1 MANQAMAVSYSE
13 SNPPPC
19 SGTWSASSGNSVYTC
34 SGRVTL
40 KSGDSVTTTRGVTL
54 KATGFSIA
62 GSTIGSSSAPITIEA
77 GWEGITTTGTSR
89 FSASVSS
96 SGTVSLGTAAI
107 AGSLTSNSSITMA
120 GGSVGGDVSSS
131 SNPVQLTNVSVSG
144 SVTAGGTITLTG
156 GSVTGLV
163 NSNCCDVITNGT
175 NLQGG
180 ARSGSS
186 SLSITGGTIQG
197 DFSSVNNPATFSN
210 VTMVSGTVVA
220 GAISFS
226 GSTVGSS
233 ASPVTMTSRYNA
245 ISLSGSQVYG
255 DLTAPDSSTVNV
267 TNGSSV
273 IGTCR
278 PNSTPANACRQAN
291 QLVLAWNLDEGAW
304 TGTTGEVKDESGN
317 NLVGT
322 AIGGAST
329 ASINPA
335 LPAVGNQGT
344 CRYGSFAPSSSQY
357 VQAPHNALLTLQ
369 SSFTIGVWVK
379 PLSLPSSGLMSIL
392 SKDENYEFHLRP
404 DGTVNWWWQTSS
416 PSATRE
422 FNSTQKITVGQWNHI
437 AIRYTASQQRIY
449 INGSLAGQASLSGTP
464 LANNDPLQ
472 LGWDQLAGRHFNGNI
487 DELRIYRG
495 ALTDSEIAALATER
509 HTCQVAMQCV
519 NDSFNTLGSDWVT
532 SSSGATPYT
541 PAVVDGRL
549 RLTSNQ
555 NNVATATALQRVF
568 PAAGNFLQ
576 IQFKYYAYNGSG
588 ADGIAV
594 ILSDASVTPQPGGY
608 GGSLGYA
615 QLNGTPG
622 FAGGW
627 LGIGVDE
634 FGNFSNGTSSGG
646 EGRQLGPGRQVDSVS
661 LRGSGSGTADYRYLR
676 GTGTLTPS
684 IDSPSS
690 RTAAP
695 GHTYRIT
702 VDARTTGK
710 GLVTVERDTGSGFV
724 VLPNLN
730 GFDVFTDSRQR
741 GLPEQGFYLS
751 LTGSTGAST
760 NIHEIDDFQVC
771 ANQIDT
777 VAQQIHHFDLS
788 YSTPSL
794 TCNPQDVTIRAC
806 LNADCS
812 KLYTDDVTVALTA
825 NGAVW
830 HVVDSKLTFSGGVG
844 KAKVQAT
851 RIGESTI
858 GVGSSTPPA
867 LSFSTTTCS
876 TPGCK
881 LMGVESGFV
890 FDVPTL
896 IANKPQAISVR
907 AVKVAPGDPQT
918 CVAGFAGGNK
928 TIGFNATY
936 ENPATGTRSVSVNG
950 ESVRTTI
957 KSAATTYTPVS
968 LRFDSEAK
976 ASMTVNYSDAGMMNL
991 NAYYAPTD
999 GNENLLVMR
1008 GSDSFLSK
1016 PYGIHIETDI
1026 DKRAAAA
1033 RCNEAMIAGCPVF
1046 VAAGDQFPVRFRAV
1060 GWDTDELRTAEALKN
1075 NISTPNFSL
1084 SHQSGAFKLEQSLVA
1099 PDPEKGGD
1107 PGVLGMKTYDHALGE
1122 ISTVAGQTISE
1133 VGIFRLTTGLNQNV
1147 NYFGEAVDGGTSNLI
1162 GRFIPARLGVTAEA
1176 SLAPSCGTAFSYQG
1190 QPMGFV
1196 PGFEPHAT
1204 VTAYNRAGGTT
1215 TNYDRAPF
1223 WRLGTPAREPYR
1235 SIVVGKPALN
1245 GRLLTSGTANMA
1257 VVGADNGDGARLY
1270 RWTGEQLT
1278 YAPAVSPSS
1287 DDLPFTA
1294 AVEQTFTAAGLT
1306 DADGACH
1313 TAAGGGSCQ
1322 PFTYP
1327 FKPGSEVRLGRLKVG
1342 NAHGSELHGLDLPI
1356 TVESWKAIG
1365 AGATFLPEGEDSCT
1379 TGASLGQVSLR
1390 NFTGNLAQG
1399 NTAGNIGALNGGLG
1413 LISLSAPGQGKH
1425 GSAQVALPATPNWLL
1440 YDWNGDGARE
1450 EPSGLATFGIFE
1462 GPKPLIFRREL
1473 YRGM

>member
-1 MANQAMAVSYSE
+1 LRRLALFVLCLGMSLVFLGPVQAATYTLSSTGSSSYPTC
-13 SNPPPC
+13 N
-19 SGTWSASSGNSVYTC
+19 GGNWSRNGSVHTC
-34 SGRVTL
+34 SGRVVLRAGDIVTSNVAATL
-40 KSGDSVTTTRGVTL
+40 RASGGDFT
-54 KATGFSIA
+54 IA
-62 GSTIGSSSAPITIEA
+62 SSTIGSASAPINVQSDWGDVIS
-77 GWEGITTTGTSR
+77 TGSGTVING
-89 FSASVSS
+89 SVSS
-96 SGTVSLGTAAI
+96 GSGVI
-107 AGSLTSNSSITMA
+107 
-120 GGSVGGDVSSS
+120 D
-131 SNPVQLTNVSVSG
+131 LTNATVTG
-144 SVTAGGTITLTG
+144 GVTANGGTITLSG
-156 GSVTGLV
+156 GSVAGLV
-163 NSNCCDVITNGT
+163 QSSCCNVVSNGT
-175 NLQGG
+175 NLMGG

-186 SLSITGGTIQG
+186 SLRVTGGTLQG
-197 DFSSVNNPATFSN
+197 DFYAANNPATFTN
-210 VTMVSGTVVA
+210 VTLTSGTVS
-220 GAISFS
+220 GASSISFS
-226 GSTVGSS
+226 NSSVGSAS
-233 ASPVTMTSRYNA
+233 APVTMNSVSGA
-245 ISLSGSQVYG
+245 ISLSATQVYG
-255 DLTAPDSSTVNV
+255 DLTAPDYSTVNV
-267 TNGSSV
+267 NNGSSV
-273 IGTCR
+273 YGTCR
-278 PNSTPANACRQAN
+278 PNSTPANACRPAN

-344 CRYGSFAPSSSQY
+344 CRYGSFASSSSQY
-357 VQAPHNALLTLQ
+357 VQAPHNALLTQQ

-422 FNSTQKITVGQWNHI
+422 FNSTQRITVGQWNHI

-532 SSSGATPYT
+532 SSSGATSYMPT
-541 PAVVDGRL
+541 VVDGRL

-594 ILSDASVTPQPGGY
+594 ILSDAAVTPQPGGY

-676 GTGTLTPS
+676 GTGTLNPS
-684 IDSPSS
+684 IDSPGSS
-690 RTAAP
+690 TAAP

-702 VDARTTGK
+702 VDGRTTGRA
-710 GLVTVERDTGSGFV
+710 LVTVERDTGSGFV

-741 GLPEQGFYLS
+741 ELPEQGFYLS

-771 ANQIDT
+771 ANQIDA
-777 VAQQIHHFDLS
+777 VAQQIHHFDLI

-830 HVVDSKLTFSGGVG
+830 HVADSKLTFSGGVG

-918 CVAGFAGGNK
+918 CVAGFAGGTK

-950 ESVRTTI
+950 ESISTTTQ
-957 KSAATTYTPVS
+957 SAATTYTPVS
-968 LRFDSEAK
+968 LGFDAEAK
-976 ASMTVNYSDAGMMNL
+976 ATITVNYSDAGMMKL
-991 NAYYAPTD
+991 NAYYAPPE
-999 GNENLLVMR
+999 GNERGLVMR
-1008 GSDSFLSK
+1008 GSDLFLSK

-1026 DKRAAAA
+1026 DKRTAAAA
-1033 RCNEAMIAGCPVF
+1033 RCNEASIAGCPVF

-1060 GWDTDELRTAEALKN
+1060 GWDTDEPLTAEALKN

-1084 SHQSGAFKLEQSLVA
+1084 THTNGAFRLVQSLVA
-1099 PDPEKGGD
+1099 PQGGSAGAL
-1107 PGVLGMKTYDHALGE
+1107 GVTAYNHAIGE

-1133 VGIFRLTTGLNQNV
+1133 VGIFQLTTSLNQNV
-1147 NYFGEAVDGGTSNLI
+1147 NYFGEAVQGGTSNLI

-1176 SLAPSCGTAFSYQG
+1176 RLAPSCGTAFSYQG

-1204 VTAYNRAGGTT
+1204 VTAYNRGGGIT

-1223 WRLGTPAREPYR
+1223 WRLGTPVRDPYR
-1235 SIVVGKPALN
+1235 SVVVGKPALN
-1245 GRLLTSGTANMA
+1245 GRLLTSGTANVA
-1257 VVGADNGDGARLY
+1257 VVGDDNGDGARLY
-1270 RWTGEQLT
+1270 RWTGEQLAYT
-1278 YAPAVSPSS
+1278 PAVSPSS

-1294 AVEQTFTAAGLT
+1294 AVEQTLTAASLT

-1313 TAAGGGSCQ
+1313 TAAGGSCR
-1322 PFTYP
+1322 PFPYA

-1356 TVESWKAIG
+1356 TVESWKAVG
-1365 AGATFLPEGEDSCT
+1365 AGATFVPEGEDSCT
-1379 TGASLGQVSLR
+1379 TGASLDQVSLR

-1399 NTAGNIGALNGGLG
+1399 NVVGNIGALNGGLG

>member
-1 MANQAMAVSYSE
+1 MSLMCIGPVQAATYTLSSTGSSSYPTC
-13 SNPPPC
+13 N
-19 SGTWSASSGNSVYTC
+19 GGNWSRNGSVHTC
-34 SGRVTL
+34 SGRVVLRAGDIVTSNVAATL
-40 KSGDSVTTTRGVTL
+40 RASGGNFT
-54 KATGFSIA
+54 IA
-62 GSTIGSSSAPITIEA
+62 SSTIGSASAPINVLSDWGDVISTGSGTVINGSVSSGSGAIELA
-77 GWEGITTTGTSR
+77 NTTVTGDVT
-89 FSASVSS
+89 SS
-96 SGTVSLGTAAI
+96 SGT
-107 AGSLTSNSSITMA
+107 
-120 GGSVGGDVSSS
+120 
-131 SNPVQLTNVSVSG
+131 
-144 SVTAGGTITLTG
+144 ITLSG
-156 GSVTGLV
+156 GRIAGLV
-163 NSNCCDVITNGT
+163 NSNCCDVVTNGT
-175 NLQGG
+175 NLMGG

-186 SLSITGGTIQG
+186 SLSITGGTLQG
-197 DFSSVNNPATFSN
+197 DFSSVNNPAVFTN
-210 VTMVSGTVVA
+210 VTLTSGTVEA
-220 GAISFS
+220 GSISFTN
-226 GSTVGSS
+226 STVGSPS
-233 ASPVTMTSRYNA
+233 ASVTMTSRYNA
-245 ISLSGSQVYG
+245 ITLSTTQVHG
-255 DLTAPDSSTVNV
+255 ELTAPNNSTVYVN
-267 TNGSSV
+267 NGSSV

-278 PNSTPANACRQAN
+278 PNSTPANACRPAN

-304 TGTTGEVKDESGN
+304 TGATGEVKDESGN
-317 NLVGT
+317 NIVGT

-329 ASINPA
+329 ASNNPA
-335 LPAVGNQGT
+335 LPVVGNQGT

-404 DGTVNWWWQTSS
+404 DGTVNWWWQTSN

-422 FNSTQKITVGQWNHI
+422 FNSTQKVTLGQWNHI

-464 LANNDPLQ
+464 LANTDPLQ
-472 LGWDQLAGRHFNGNI
+472 LGWDQLAGRHFNGNM

-495 ALTDSEIAALATER
+495 ALSDSEIAALATER

-532 SSSGATPYT
+532 SSSGATAYT
-541 PAVVDGRL
+541 PTVIDGRL

-576 IQFKYYAYNGSG
+576 IQFKYYAYNGSA

-615 QLNGTPG
+615 QLNSTPG

-634 FGNFSNGTSSGG
+634 FGNFSSNG

-684 IDSPSS
+684 IDSPGS

-771 ANQIDT
+771 ADQIDA

-794 TCNPQDVTIRAC
+794 TCNPQDVTVRAC

-812 KLYTDDVTVALTA
+812 KLYTDEVTVALTA

-830 HVVDSKLTFSGGVG
+830 QVANNRLTFSEGVG
-844 KAKVQAT
+844 TAKVQAT

-858 GVGSSTPPA
+858 GVGGSTPPA

-881 LMGVESGFV
+881 LTGVESGFV

-896 IANKPQAISVR
+896 IANKPQADIWVR
-907 AVKVAPGDPQT
+907 AVKADPRDPQK

-936 ENPATGTRSVSVNG
+936 ENPVTGTRSVSVNG
-950 ESVRTTI
+950 ESVRTTTQ
-957 KSAATTYTPVS
+957 SAATTYTPVS
-968 LRFDSEAK
+968 LKFDAEAK
-976 ASMTVNYSDAGMMNL
+976 ASMTVSYSDAGMMKL
-991 NAYYAPTD
+991 NAYYAPSE
-999 GNENLLVMR
+999 GNERGLEMR
-1008 GSDSFLSK
+1008 GSDLFVSK

-1026 DKRAAAA
+1026 YKRAAAA
-1033 RCNEAMIAGCPVF
+1033 RCNEATIAGCPVF

-1060 GWDTDELRTAEALKN
+1060 GWDGTDELRTAEALKN

-1084 SHQSGAFKLEQSLVA
+1084 SHANGAFKLMHSLVA
-1099 PDPEKGGD
+1099 PQGGNVGEL
-1107 PGVLGMKTYDHALGE
+1107 GVMAYDHAFGE

-1133 VGIFRLTTGLNQNV
+1133 VGIFQLTTGLNQNV
-1147 NYFGEAVDGGTSNLI
+1147 NYFGETVDGGTSNLI

-1204 VTAYNRAGGTT
+1204 VTAYNRGNGIT
-1215 TNYDRAPF
+1215 TNYDREPF
-1223 WRLGTPAREPYR
+1223 WRLGAPVRDPYR

-1245 GRLLTSGTANMA
+1245 GRLLTSGTASMT
-1257 VVGADNGDGARLY
+1257 VVGANNGDGARLY

-1278 YAPAVSPSS
+1278 YAPAVIPSS

-1294 AVEQTFTAAGLT
+1294 AVEQTITAASLTDLT
-1306 DADGACH
+1306 DADGACY

-1322 PFTYP
+1322 PFTYA

-1342 NAHGSELHGLDLPI
+1342 NAHGSELHGLDLPM
-1356 TVESWKAIG
+1356 TVESWQAIG
-1365 AGATFLPEGEDSCT
+1365 AGATFLPEGSDACT
-1379 TGASLGQVSLR
+1379 TGASLDQVSLR

-1399 NTAGNIGALNGGLG
+1399 NVVSNIGALNGGIG

-1425 GSAQVALPATPNWLL
+1425 GSAQVALPNMPSWLL

-1462 GPKPLIFRREL
+1462 GAKPLIFRREL